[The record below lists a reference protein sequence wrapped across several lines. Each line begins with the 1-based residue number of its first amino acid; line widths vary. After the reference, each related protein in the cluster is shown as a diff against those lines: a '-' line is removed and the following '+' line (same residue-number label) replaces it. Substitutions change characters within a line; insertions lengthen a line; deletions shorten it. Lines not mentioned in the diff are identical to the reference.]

1 MIQAA
6 GPEYSRGAATS
17 GAAGHRPKD
26 GFEKGG
32 SILSTPDLVGKTA
45 LITGS
50 SLGIGRGCAL
60 EMARS
65 GADIAVN
72 YRSHPQEAEA
82 VADAVRGQG
91 RRALVLQADVSDR
104 AAVDRMV
111 AAAVQQFGGID
122 ILVCNAAYSQRE
134 PFLEMSVDGMRR
146 TLDVTLW
153 GAFHAA
159 QATARRMVQRGQ
171 GGSLLFISS
180 IHSTMPVATSLA
192 YNAAKAG
199 MNHMAA
205 TIAVELAE
213 YRIRSNVIEPG
224 WIDTPGERK
233 YATEEQI
240 QAESANLPWGRLG
253 TIEDIGRAAAF
264 LSSDAADYIT
274 GAVLK
279 VDGGLRLFRG
289 G

>member
-1 MIQAA
+1 MA
-6 GPEYSRGAATS
+6 S
-17 GAAGHRPKD
+17 
-26 GFEKGG
+26 
-32 SILSTPDLVGKTA
+32 PDLEGKTA
-45 LITGS
+45 LVTGS

-60 EMARS
+60 EMARA

-72 YRSHPQEAEA
+72 YRSHPQEAEE
-82 VADAVRGQG
+82 VAAGVRAMG

-104 AAVDRMV
+104 AEVEGMV
-111 AAAVQQFGGID
+111 EAAARHFGGID
-122 ILVCNAAYSQRE
+122 TVVCNAAYSQRE
-134 PFLEMSVDGMRR
+134 PFLKMSVEGMRR

-159 QATARRMVQRGQ
+159 QASARSMVERGR
-171 GGSLLFISS
+171 GGSILFISS

-213 YRIRSNVIEPG
+213 HRIRANVIEPG

-240 QAESANLPWGRLG
+240 QEQSTGLPWGRLG

-264 LSSDAADYIT
+264 LCSDAADYIT
-274 GAVLK
+274 GAVLR